1 MTGDALGLLITAI
14 ALVALLYASVGHAGA
29 SGYIAVLTL
38 AGLAPGEIRPIALV
52 LNIIVASIGT
62 WQFWRA
68 GHFSWRLFWPFALL
82 ATPMA
87 FLGGSLQLPADFL
100 KVAIGL
106 VLLFSSANLVLR
118 PAEEREARPP
128 RRAVALGS
136 GALLGLFAGLTGTGG
151 GIFLTPLLILMGWA
165 RTKQAAGVSVPF
177 ILVNSV
183 AGLAGNVSA
192 TRDLPDMV
200 WPLAVAVIIGGG
212 LGSWLGSHRLP
223 HQAIKRLLALVL
235 LIAGLKL
242 VLG

>member
-1 MTGDALGLLITAI
+1 MIAAI
-14 ALVALLYASVGHAGA
+14 AMVALLYSSVGHAGA

-38 AGLAPGEIRPIALV
+38 AGLAPAEIRPVALV

-68 GHFSWRLFWPFALL
+68 GHFSWSLFWPFALL

-87 FLGGSLQLPADFL
+87 FLGGSLALPADYL
-100 KVAIGL
+100 KIAIGV
-106 VLLFSSANLVLR
+106 VLLLSSANLILR
-118 PAEEREARPP
+118 PAAEREGRPP
-128 RRAVALGS
+128 RRAVALAS
-136 GALLGLFAGLTGTGG
+136 GGVLGLFAGLTGTGG
-151 GIFLTPLLILMGWA
+151 GIFLTPLLILTGWA

-183 AGLAGNVSA
+183 AGLAGNLSA
-192 TRDLPDMV
+192 TRSLPEFI
-200 WPLAVAVIIGGG
+200 WPLVAAVIVGGG
-212 LGSWLGSHRLP
+212 LGAWLGSNRLP

-242 VLG
+242 IFG